1 MSFRFK
7 FHEMKKWY
15 VDNIANEDIF
25 EPASN
30 IHLWRFNKK
39 RNGKISN
46 FLLERVR
53 MVRLIKP
60 ISEKYKDQYDQGVYV
75 VLDYDDN
82 WVLFVYPRTK
92 YNIKGEAYPYTFAD
106 HYSLPYNSA
115 SKTPN
120 QFHQTEYTP
129 NTAIDNLLG
138 NIGGYS
144 HVQEDFKDNIVI
156 DNILQNKFN
165 GIVRE
170 SILDMLKLYKTNDMI
185 VEGGSGR
192 SVSVKA
198 EISKKKK
205 KQSKEVPD
213 LDKAW
218 NKFKIEHICICA
230 VKNNI
235 TNKYGV
241 SVRFYE
247 KDEDEDEDEDQ
258 RGFFFIMNN
267 LNTNTIRKKV
277 INYIMSLYIK

>member
-1 MSFRFK
+1 MTRFK

-15 VDNIANEDIF
+15 IDNIANEDIF
-25 EPASN
+25 EPDSN

-39 RNGKISN
+39 INGKISN

-60 ISEKYKDQYDQGVYV
+60 ISQKYKEQYNQGVYV

-92 YNIKGEAYPYTFAD
+92 YNIKGEPYPYTFAD
-106 HYSLPYNSA
+106 HYSLPYNST

-120 QFHQTEYTP
+120 QFHQTEYIP

-138 NIGGYS
+138 QIGGYN
-144 HVQEDFKDNIVI
+144 HVHEDFKDNVVI
-156 DNILQNKFN
+156 NNILKEKFS
-165 GIVRE
+165 GVVRE
-170 SILDMLKLYKTNDMI
+170 SILDMLKLYKTYDMM
-185 VEGGSGR
+185 EGGGGLSI
-192 SVSVKA
+192 KK
-198 EISKKKK
+198 EISKQTKPKKM
-205 KQSKEVPD
+205 EEIPY

-218 NKFKIEHICICA
+218 SKFKIDHIYICA
-230 VKNNI
+230 NKNNV
-235 TNKYGV
+235 TKKYGV

-247 KDEDEDEDEDQ
+247 KEENEDENQ
-258 RGFFFIMNN
+258 RGFFFIMDK

-277 INYIMSLYIK
+277 IDYITKL